1 MIDSSSSPTHPRGR
15 LTAAGFIGLYLHGI
29 VVAMPGAFLQ
39 QWTDT
44 FGAGVNIGLFYTLF
58 LISSLGGL
66 IWVSRQKYRHPIFA
80 LAFAAIGIAFI
91 AAACAPGFAWIG
103 AAALLLGWGDGILN
117 FHCNNLVGELHPR
130 RKITVLNWA
139 NATFG
144 VGALSAPL
152 INAALPW
159 HWAFWLVAIGAIL
172 ASALAWQAPP
182 VQNFQPRHD
191 RVQWNIAW
199 PFLLVILLYVGLESS
214 IGTWSGSYLSSLGWS
229 KGWQSA
235 LLSAYWG
242 GLTLGRLTLGIW
254 VGPRPVQRLQMLFLV
269 GVGAIALTF
278 VPNFGFLFPVAAVLY
293 GPTFATIF
301 ALLQG
306 RCGHVAL
313 GYMFYAAYL
322 GKTLFPTVLDQIPD
336 PINLRF
342 GFLSLALLLLLS
354 SQFLSN
360 TPAKERG

>member
-1 MIDSSSSPTHPRGR
+1 MIESSSSPTHPRGR

-66 IWVSRQKYRHPIFA
+66 IWVSRQKYRHPVFT

-91 AAACAPGFAWIG
+91 AAACAPGFGWIG
-103 AAALLLGWGDGILN
+103 GAALLLGWGDGILN

-152 INAALPW
+152 ISAVLPW
-159 HWAFWLVAIGAIL
+159 RWAFGLVAIGAIL
-172 ASALAWQAPP
+172 ASALAWQAPS
-182 VQNFQPRHD
+182 VQNFQPRQD
-191 RVQWNIAW
+191 RVQWSIAW

-214 IGTWSGSYLSSLGWS
+214 IGTWSGSYLSSIGWS

-242 GLTLGRLTLGIW
+242 GLTLGRLTLGVW
-254 VGPRPVQRLQMLFLV
+254 VGPRPVQRLQMLFLIGLV
-269 GVGAIALTF
+269 AIALTF
-278 VPNFGFLFPVAAVLY
+278 FSSFGFLFPVAAVLY

-301 ALLQG
+301 ALLQE

-322 GKTLFPTVLDQIPD
+322 GKTLFPTALDQIPY
-336 PINLRF
+336 PIDLRL
-342 GFLSLALLLLLS
+342 GFLCLALLLYFSSLLLKGKS
-354 SQFLSN
+354 
-360 TPAKERG
+360 